1 MLYVA
6 CLLTI
11 PVYILSFLILR
22 RHENKRPYS
31 KKEAEAFDNYNKQLE
46 ESNNRV
52 NEIVLQLKDSDIPP
66 KYLYTYAISWMIDVA
81 EKKRIHYLSDLID
94 LYEAN
99 VYGTNA
105 LYASSLLKDKIK
117 IDPVNLET
125 ETPIQQEK
133 QNVDDEPTEKKRY
146 IKEFNITK
154 VNTKDIDELDSMIGL
169 ASVKIQLEKFRATI
183 NYEARHG
190 NQSHS
195 TYHMKFIGNPGTGK
209 TTVAKIMAAILY
221 DAGIITSP
229 KYISVNGNDL
239 MGQYTGQTAP
249 TIDALFDQGK
259 NGLIF
264 IDEAYS
270 LATAARHINGSGY
283 GLEAVNQLL
292 THLESKESN
301 TVVVFGGY
309 EAPMNY
315 FFDMNPGLRSRVPLT
330 IFFPDYTAQELVE
343 ILKLNLQKRGHD
355 LSDAAMPIL
364 LELFEQKI
372 NICKKHGAPF
382 STVAT
387 QETYLTNCIANTQ

>member
-1 MLYVA
+1 M
-6 CLLTI
+6 
-11 PVYILSFLILR
+11 R

-31 KKEAEAFDNYNKQLE
+31 KKEAETFDSYNKQLE

-99 VYGTNA
+99 VYGTDA
-105 LYASSLLKDKIK
+105 LYSSSLLKDKIK

-169 ASVKIQLEKFRATI
+169 DSVKLQLEKFRATI
-183 NYEARHG
+183 NYEAKHG

-221 DAGIITSP
+221 DAGIITRP
-229 KYISVNGNDL
+229 QYISVNGNDL

-292 THLESKESN
+292 THLESKKVIPWSYLA
-301 TVVVFGGY
+301 V
-309 EAPMNY
+309 M
-315 FFDMNPGLRSRVPLT
+315 R
-330 IFFPDYTAQELVE
+330 
-343 ILKLNLQKRGHD
+343 
-355 LSDAAMPIL
+355 L
-364 LELFEQKI
+364 L
-372 NICKKHGAPF
+372 
-382 STVAT
+382 
-387 QETYLTNCIANTQ
+387 

>member
-1 MLYVA
+1 
-6 CLLTI
+6 
-11 PVYILSFLILR
+11 
-22 RHENKRPYS
+22 
-31 KKEAEAFDNYNKQLE
+31 
-46 ESNNRV
+46 
-52 NEIVLQLKDSDIPP
+52 
-66 KYLYTYAISWMIDVA
+66 
-81 EKKRIHYLSDLID
+81 
-94 LYEAN
+94 
-99 VYGTNA
+99 
-105 LYASSLLKDKIK
+105 
-117 IDPVNLET
+117 
-125 ETPIQQEK
+125 
-133 QNVDDEPTEKKRY
+133 
-146 IKEFNITK
+146 
-154 VNTKDIDELDSMIGL
+154 
-169 ASVKIQLEKFRATI
+169 
-183 NYEARHG
+183 
-190 NQSHS
+190 
-195 TYHMKFIGNPGTGK
+195 MKFIGNPGTGK

-343 ILKLNLQKRGHD
+343 ILKLNLRKRGHD
-355 LSDAAMPIL
+355 LSDAAAPVLI
-364 LELFEQKI
+364 ELFEQKI
-372 NICKKHGAPF
+372 YICKKHGAPF
-382 STVAT
+382 SNGRYARNVSDELHSQHAVNFTKDNTIGAT
-387 QETYLTNCIANTQ
+387 ITTADIHVDDLLNLD